1 MTQTPDNTHPCR
13 LYLISPPKFELDI
26 FAEQLDQA
34 LSAGDVGAFQLRL
47 KESSDTEILAACKK
61 LYPICRA
68 YDVAFILNDRAD
80 LALIAEVDGVHLGQD
95 DGLIA
100 DARRLLGEDAVI
112 GATCHASGH
121 MAMEAGDQGAD
132 YVAFGAFF
140 ETTSKSKEKQ
150 EKYGRPDLALL
161 SWWATYTV
169 LPSVAIGGLTPQNC
183 RPLVAAGADFIAAIT
198 AVWQH
203 PEGVKTAVREFN
215 EAIKQGVRDRVKMIQ
230 NDDKAL
236 A

>member
-1 MTQTPDNTHPCR
+1 MTETPDNTHPCR
-13 LYLISPPKFELDI
+13 LYLISPPKFELRI
-26 FAEQLDQA
+26 FAEQLEQA

-47 KESSDTEILAACKK
+47 KESTDKEILAACKI
-61 LYPICRA
+61 LLPICKA
-68 YDVAFILNDRAD
+68 HDVAFILNDRAN

-95 DGLIA
+95 DGSIA

-121 MAMEAGDQGAD
+121 MAMEAGDAGAD

-140 ETTSKSKEKQ
+140 ETTSKSMEKQ

-169 LPSVAIGGLTPQNC
+169 LPCVAIGGLTPQNC
-183 RPLVAAGADFIAAIT
+183 RPLVAAGADFIAAIS

-203 PEGVKTAVREFN
+203 PEGAKTAVREFN
-215 EAIKQGVRDRVKMIQ
+215 DAIKHGVLDRAQMIH